1 MPGYNFKLAM
11 AVSSPVIQIK
21 MAMTASSPEFKFTEL
36 SHPFVQNDV
45 FLCI

>member
-1 MPGYNFKLAM
+1 
-11 AVSSPVIQIK
+11 

-45 FLCI
+45 FLCIWYSDVK